1 MAKQKEKTEQTE
13 KPEIKNIV
21 TIEDAGPC
29 KKKVTVEVPAEAIK
43 AALDEQYKELK
54 GEAAVPGFRKGRA
67 PIRLLEK
74 RFGKDISEQVK
85 LKLLATASE
94 SALKDN
100 NIQQIGDPDINY
112 EKITLPETGSLKFD
126 FEVEVRPEFEL
137 PSLEGIAV
145 NKPKFEVTDQ
155 QVSEEIA
162 GLQKRSGIWVPQEG
176 GKVENE
182 DQIVADV
189 QIKAADAAEED
200 RHDNITIT
208 VRPTGFIQGIPVEKL
223 SDLLAGAKQGDVKET
238 TVDVAATFYDEKY
251 RGKKLTI
258 KITVKDIKRLTP
270 AALDQRLF
278 DMFGVKDEADLRDK
292 VREMLA
298 GRTEQKTQEAMREQI
313 YKYLLDNTNFDLPAA
328 VVAAESINI
337 LRRQYSNL
345 MMYGMPKEALDE
357 RMEEMRASS
366 EERAK
371 EQLKTFFIM
380 DKIAEKLGVEAS
392 EEEINGHIARAAAQR
407 GRRPEKMREDM
418 VRDGS
423 LAQFALQVREEKCVS
438 KLLETAK
445 ITDVDA
451 SEFEKV
457 AKESKPKPKKAAA
470 KKKEE
475 PKEEAAEETEKP
487 AAKKTVRKK
496 KTDE

>member
-21 TIEDAGPC
+21 TIEEAGPC
-29 KKKVTVEVPAEAIK
+29 KKKVTVEVPQEAIK

-85 LKLLATASE
+85 LKLLGSASE

-100 NIQQIGDPDINY
+100 SIQQIGDPDIDY
-112 EKITLPETGSLKFD
+112 EKISLPETGSLKFE

-155 QVSEEIA
+155 QVSDEIA

-189 QIKAADAAEED
+189 QIKAEDAAEED
-200 RHDNITIT
+200 RHDNITIS

-223 SDLLAGAKQGDVKET
+223 SDLMAGAKQGDVKEI
-238 TVDVAATFYDEKY
+238 TVDVAATFHDEKY
-251 RGKKLTI
+251 RGKKLAI
-258 KITVKDIKRLTP
+258 KIAVKDIKRLTP
-270 AALDQRLF
+270 AAIDQRLF
-278 DMFGVKDEADLRDK
+278 DTFGVKDEADLREK

-298 GRTEQKTQEAMREQI
+298 GRTEQKTQEAVREQI
-313 YKYLLDNTNFDLPAA
+313 YKYLIDNTSFDLPAA
-328 VVAAESINI
+328 VVAAESINV

-345 MMYGMPKEALDE
+345 MMYGMPKELLDE

-407 GRRPEKMREDM
+407 GRRPEKMREEM

-451 SEFEKV
+451 AEFEKT

-475 PKEEAAEETEKP
+475 PKAETAEETEKS
-487 AAKKTVRKK
+487 AAKKSVRKK